1 MKQKT
6 KPFAILIFG
15 APKSGK
21 TYLAEQLST
30 KYHTLFL
37 DFSTFNRKYKIKSED
52 IQHFLNN
59 SAFKTKRNVTIEGCL
74 DTEKDRSNIRNA
86 CRDAGYIPVLVWVQT
101 DVATINQRSRKSK
114 TATRELKAEYK
125 DLEAPSAHEHYVTI
139 SGKFSFEIQCRL
151 LLKALS
157 KYTNNTKATKA

>member
-59 SAFKTKRNVTIEGCL
+59 SAFKTKRNVIIEGCL

-86 CRDAGYIPVLVWVQT
+86 CRDSGYIPVLFWVQT
-101 DVATINQRSRKSK
+101 DVATINVKVRLPLGSSK
-114 TATRELKAEYK
+114 LNIKISKPHLHTNIMLQFLVNSPLKFNVASY
-125 DLEAPSAHEHYVTI
+125 
-139 SGKFSFEIQCRL
+139 
-151 LLKALS
+151 
-157 KYTNNTKATKA
+157 